1 MTEARSN
8 EAATNAPDTTQRT
21 ESAERLAR
29 PLIKLAKASGLATS
43 FIDQL
48 GTYTE
53 ISDDALVAV
62 LKALDVDAS
71 SDDAIK
77 RSMTELEAENS
88 KRLLPPTIVA
98 TTDKPTSLT
107 LNCPS
112 DADITA
118 AITLEDGTAFDRFSL
133 LPNLNSGQPDLTIA
147 PDLPMGYH
155 TLTVT
160 VDGREGKATI
170 IAAPA
175 RIAVPK
181 AVEEH
186 QRWGWM
192 TQMYSVRSHDSW
204 GIGDY
209 GDLKRLLADAAEKS
223 KADFMLINP
232 IHAGAPI
239 PPLEPSPYLPESR
252 RFLNVTYIRP
262 QDIPEYA
269 TLPDDVRAQVDALHA
284 SVAARND
291 ESTPMDINAAWEA
304 KRPALRLIFDA
315 GRNNKREL
323 EFEYFKATAG
333 PDLNSF
339 ATWCLC
345 FEVWGAP
352 WGENRWFFEKTI
364 DDPTVQTLVKD
375 HHDLFEFNR
384 WLQWIA
390 AEQVNDAQHT
400 ALDHG
405 MTLGLMQDM
414 AVGVHGLGADAWANP
429 ERFASGGVTVGCP
442 PDFYNQQGQDW
453 GQPPFNPNYLAKTG
467 YGVYREMVHNMF
479 SHAGAVRIDHVLGLF
494 RLWWIPQGEG
504 ARGGAYVTY
513 NHEAMI
519 AILTIEASR
528 VNGLVVGEDLGT
540 VPDYVRNV
548 LAEHGLLGCMVEWFA
563 RVDDSPNAGDPY
575 ADPADYRKYALASV
589 TTHDMPPTA
598 GYLQFEHVKLR
609 EKLHLLTGPVEEF
622 QASATAERQAMLDR
636 LVESELITPEIA
648 ADVDNHI
655 QEIVEAMHKM
665 LLHSPS
671 VLLQAALVDG
681 VGETRAQN
689 QPGTSSEYCNWRVP
703 LAGPDHKVV
712 HTDEVFDLP
721 RVKSLSAIMNGEK

>member
-1 MTEARSN
+1 MTE
-8 EAATNAPDTTQRT
+8 TQQT
-21 ESAERLAR
+21 ESAERIAR
-29 PLIKLAKASGLATS
+29 PLIQLAKLNGISTS
-43 FIDQL
+43 YIDQL
-48 GTYTE
+48 GTYVE
-53 ISDDALVAV
+53 IRDEVLVSVLAALG
-62 LKALDVDAS
+62 VDAS
-71 SDDAIK
+71 SDEAIET
-77 RSMTELEAENS
+77 SYELTKQRIADTLVE
-88 KRLLPPTIVA
+88 PTIVKFIGKES
-98 TTDKPTSLT
+98 TTLIRAKGHDVT
-107 LNCPS
+107 LRLL
-112 DADITA
+112 
-118 AITLEDGTAFDRFSL
+118 LEDGTQYEGNLCMYLTPQDDGSL
-133 LPNLNSGQPDLTIA
+133 TFTLPDDIPA
-147 PDLPMGYH
+147 GYH
-155 TLTVT
+155 TLRVNA
-160 VDGREGKATI
+160 GPLHGEARLI
-170 IAAPA
+170 CAPA
-175 RIAVPK
+175 RVPLPPAIAEK
-181 AVEEH
+181 

-192 TQMYSVRSHDSW
+192 AQMYSIRSAESW
-204 GIGDY
+204 GVGDY
-209 GDLKRLLADAAEKS
+209 GDLKLLLTDAAEKS
-223 KADFMLINP
+223 HADFMLINP
-232 IHAGAPI
+232 IHATAPVE
-239 PPLEPSPYLPESR
+239 PLEPSPYLPESR
-252 RFLNVTYIRP
+252 RFMNVTYIRP
-262 QDIPEYA
+262 QDIEEYA
-269 TLPDDVRAQVDALHA
+269 GLDEEAKAEVERLHA
-284 SVAARND
+284 EVSSDND
-291 ESTPMDINAAWEA
+291 NADELDINSAWWHKRQALQLVFKVPRSTERQAAFEA
-304 KRPALRLIFDA
+304 
-315 GRNNKREL
+315 
-323 EFEYFKATAG
+323 FKEAAG
-333 PDLNSF
+333 PDLRAF
-339 ATWCLC
+339 AAWSVA
-345 FEVWGAP
+345 FQVWGAP
-352 WGENRWFFEKTI
+352 WEGTWFAETNRDSPEVAELMRDHADMVDFEC
-364 DDPTVQTLVKD
+364 
-375 HHDLFEFNR
+375 

-390 AEQVNDAQHT
+390 DEQVTAAQT
-400 ALDHG
+400 AARESG
-405 MTLGLMQDM
+405 MALGLMQDM
-414 AVGVHGLGADAWANP
+414 AVGVHSLGADVWWNP
-429 ERFASGGVTVGCP
+429 ERFAVGSVTVGCP

>member
-1 MTEARSN
+1 MAE
-8 EAATNAPDTTQRT
+8 TQQT
-21 ESAERLAR
+21 ESAERIAR
-29 PLIKLAKASGLATS
+29 PLIQLAKLNGISTS
-43 FIDQL
+43 YIDQL
-48 GTYTE
+48 GTYVE
-53 ISDDALVAV
+53 IRDEVLVSVLAALG
-62 LKALDVDAS
+62 VDAS
-71 SDDAIK
+71 SDEAIET
-77 RSMTELEAENS
+77 SYELTKQRIADTLVE
-88 KRLLPPTIVA
+88 PTIVKFIGKES
-98 TTDKPTSLT
+98 TTPIRAKGHDVT
-107 LNCPS
+107 LRLL
-112 DADITA
+112 
-118 AITLEDGTAFDRFSL
+118 LEDGTQYEGNLCMYLTSQADGSL
-133 LPNLNSGQPDLTIA
+133 TLTLPDDIPA
-147 PDLPMGYH
+147 GYH
-155 TLTVT
+155 TLRVNA
-160 VDGREGKATI
+160 GPLHGEARLI
-170 IAAPA
+170 CAPA
-175 RIAVPK
+175 RMTLPPAVAEK
-181 AVEEH
+181 

-192 TQMYSVRSHDSW
+192 AQMYSIRSAESW
-204 GIGDY
+204 GVGDY
-209 GDLKRLLADAAEKS
+209 GDLKLLLTDAAEKS
-223 KADFMLINP
+223 HADFMLINP
-232 IHAGAPI
+232 IHATAPVE
-239 PPLEPSPYLPESR
+239 PLEPSPYLPESR
-252 RFLNVTYIRP
+252 RFMNVTYIRP
-262 QDIPEYA
+262 QNIEEYA
-269 TLPDDVRAQVDALHA
+269 GLDEEAKAEVERLHA
-284 SVAARND
+284 EVAPAND
-291 ESTPMDINAAWEA
+291 NADELDINSAWWHKRQALQLVFKVPRSAERQASFEA
-304 KRPALRLIFDA
+304 
-315 GRNNKREL
+315 
-323 EFEYFKATAG
+323 FKEAAG
-333 PDLNSF
+333 PDLRAF
-339 ATWCLC
+339 AAWSVA
-345 FEVWGAP
+345 FQVWGAP
-352 WGENRWFFEKTI
+352 WEGTWFAETNRDSPEVAELLHDHADMVDFEC
-364 DDPTVQTLVKD
+364 
-375 HHDLFEFNR
+375 

-390 AEQVNDAQHT
+390 DEQVTAAQT
-400 ALDHG
+400 AARESG
-405 MTLGLMQDM
+405 MALGLMQDM
-414 AVGVHGLGADAWANP
+414 AVGVHSLGADVWWNP
-429 ERFASGGVTVGCP
+429 ERFAVGSVTVGCP

-513 NHEAMI
+513 DYEAMI

-540 VPDYVRNV
+540 VPDYVRTV

-589 TTHDMPPTA
+589 TTHDLPPTA
-598 GYLQFEHVKLR
+598 GYLQFEHVRLR
-609 EKLHLLTGPVEEF
+609 EQLHLLTGPVEEF

-681 VGETRAQN
+681 VGETRSQN

>member
-1 MTEARSN
+1 MTE
-8 EAATNAPDTTQRT
+8 TQQT
-21 ESAERLAR
+21 ESAERIAR
-29 PLIKLAKASGLATS
+29 PLIQLAKLNGISTS
-43 FIDQL
+43 YIDQL
-48 GTYTE
+48 GTYVE
-53 ISDDALVAV
+53 IRDEVLVSVLAALG
-62 LKALDVDAS
+62 VDAS
-71 SDDAIK
+71 SDEAIATSYK
-77 RSMTELEAENS
+77 LTKQRIADTLVE
-88 KRLLPPTIVA
+88 PTIVKFIGKES
-98 TTDKPTSLT
+98 TTPIRAKGHDVT
-107 LNCPS
+107 LRLL
-112 DADITA
+112 
-118 AITLEDGTAFDRFSL
+118 LEDGTQYEGNLCMYLTPQTDGSL
-133 LPNLNSGQPDLTIA
+133 TFTLPDDIPA
-147 PDLPMGYH
+147 GYH
-155 TLTVT
+155 TLRVNA
-160 VDGREGKATI
+160 GPLHGEARLI
-170 IAAPA
+170 CAPA
-175 RIAVPK
+175 RVPLPPAIAEK
-181 AVEEH
+181 

-192 TQMYSVRSHDSW
+192 AQMYSIRSAESW
-204 GIGDY
+204 GVGDY
-209 GDLKRLLADAAEKS
+209 GDLKLLLTDAVEKS
-223 KADFMLINP
+223 HADFMLINP
-232 IHAGAPI
+232 IHATAPVE
-239 PPLEPSPYLPESR
+239 PLEPSPYLPESR
-252 RFLNVTYIRP
+252 RFMNVTYIRP
-262 QDIPEYA
+262 QDIEEYA
-269 TLPDDVRAQVDALHA
+269 GLDEEAKAEVERLHA
-284 SVAARND
+284 EVAPDND
-291 ESTPMDINAAWEA
+291 NADELDINSAWWHKRQALQLVFKVPRSAERQAAFEA
-304 KRPALRLIFDA
+304 
-315 GRNNKREL
+315 
-323 EFEYFKATAG
+323 FKEAAG
-333 PDLNSF
+333 PDLRAF
-339 ATWCLC
+339 AAWSVA
-345 FEVWGAP
+345 FQVWGAP
-352 WGENRWFFEKTI
+352 WEGTWFAETNRDSPEVAELMRDHADMVDFEC
-364 DDPTVQTLVKD
+364 
-375 HHDLFEFNR
+375 

-390 AEQVNDAQHT
+390 DEQVTAAQT
-400 ALDHG
+400 AARESG
-405 MTLGLMQDM
+405 MALGLMQDM
-414 AVGVHGLGADAWANP
+414 AVGVHSLGADVWWNP
-429 ERFASGGVTVGCP
+429 ERFAVGSVTVGCP

-513 NHEAMI
+513 DYEAMI

-540 VPDYVRNV
+540 VPDYVRTV

-589 TTHDMPPTA
+589 TTHDLPPTA

-609 EKLHLLTGPVEEF
+609 EQLHLLTGPVEEF

-681 VGETRAQN
+681 VGETRSQN
-689 QPGTSSEYCNWRVP
+689 QPGTSSEYRNWRVP

>member
-1 MTEARSN
+1 MTE
-8 EAATNAPDTTQRT
+8 TQQT
-21 ESAERLAR
+21 ESAERIAR
-29 PLIKLAKASGLATS
+29 PLIQLAKLNGISTS
-43 FIDQL
+43 YIDQL
-48 GTYTE
+48 GTYVE
-53 ISDDALVAV
+53 IRDEVLVSVLAALG
-62 LKALDVDAS
+62 VDAS
-71 SDDAIK
+71 SDEAIAT
-77 RSMTELEAENS
+77 SYELTKQRIADTLVE
-88 KRLLPPTIVA
+88 PTIVKFIGKES
-98 TTDKPTSLT
+98 TTPIRAKGHDVT
-107 LNCPS
+107 LRLL
-112 DADITA
+112 
-118 AITLEDGTAFDRFSL
+118 LEDGTQYEGNLCMYLTPQADGSL
-133 LPNLNSGQPDLTIA
+133 TFTLPDDIPA
-147 PDLPMGYH
+147 GYH
-155 TLTVT
+155 TLRVNA
-160 VDGREGKATI
+160 GPLHGEARLI
-170 IAAPA
+170 CAPA
-175 RIAVPK
+175 RVPLPPAIAEK
-181 AVEEH
+181 

-192 TQMYSVRSHDSW
+192 AQMYSIRSAESW
-204 GIGDY
+204 GVGDY
-209 GDLKRLLADAAEKS
+209 GDLKPLLTDAAEKS
-223 KADFMLINP
+223 HADFMLINP
-232 IHAGAPI
+232 IHATAPVD
-239 PPLEPSPYLPESR
+239 PLEPSPYLPESR
-252 RFLNVTYIRP
+252 RFMNVTYIRP
-262 QDIPEYA
+262 QDIEEYA
-269 TLPDDVRAQVDALHA
+269 GLDEKAKAEVERLHA
-284 SVAARND
+284 EVAPDND
-291 ESTPMDINAAWEA
+291 NADELDINSAWWHKRQALQLVFKVPRSTERQAAFEA
-304 KRPALRLIFDA
+304 
-315 GRNNKREL
+315 
-323 EFEYFKATAG
+323 FKEAAG
-333 PDLNSF
+333 PDLRAF
-339 ATWCLC
+339 AAWSVA
-345 FEVWGAP
+345 FQVWGAP
-352 WGENRWFFEKTI
+352 WESTWFAETNRDSPEVAELIRDHADMVDFEC
-364 DDPTVQTLVKD
+364 
-375 HHDLFEFNR
+375 

-390 AEQVNDAQHT
+390 AEQVTAAQT
-400 ALDHG
+400 AARESG
-405 MTLGLMQDM
+405 MALGLMQDM
-414 AVGVHGLGADAWANP
+414 AVGVHSLGADVWWNP
-429 ERFASGGVTVGCP
+429 ERFAVGSVTVGCP

-513 NHEAMI
+513 DYEAMI

-540 VPDYVRNV
+540 VPDYVRTV

-589 TTHDMPPTA
+589 TTHDLPPTA

-609 EKLHLLTGPVEEF
+609 EQLHLLTGPVEEF

-681 VGETRAQN
+681 VGETRSQN

-703 LAGPDHKVV
+703 LAGLDHKVV

>member
-1 MTEARSN
+1 MAE
-8 EAATNAPDTTQRT
+8 TQQT
-21 ESAERLAR
+21 ESAERIAR
-29 PLIKLAKASGLATS
+29 PLIQLAKLNGISTS
-43 FIDQL
+43 YIDQL
-48 GTYTE
+48 GTYVE
-53 ISDDALVAV
+53 IRDEVLVSVLAALG
-62 LKALDVDAS
+62 VDAS
-71 SDDAIK
+71 SDEAITTSYELTK
-77 RSMTELEAENS
+77 RRIADTLVE
-88 KRLLPPTIVA
+88 PTIVKFIGKES
-98 TTDKPTSLT
+98 TTPIRAKGHDVT
-107 LNCPS
+107 LRLL
-112 DADITA
+112 
-118 AITLEDGTAFDRFSL
+118 LEDGTQYEGNLCMYLTSQADGSL
-133 LPNLNSGQPDLTIA
+133 TLTLPDDIPA
-147 PDLPMGYH
+147 GYH
-155 TLTVT
+155 TLRVNA
-160 VDGREGKATI
+160 GPLHGEARLI
-170 IAAPA
+170 CAPA
-175 RIAVPK
+175 RMILPPAVAEK
-181 AVEEH
+181 

-192 TQMYSVRSHDSW
+192 AQMYSIRSAESW
-204 GIGDY
+204 GVGDY
-209 GDLKRLLADAAEKS
+209 GDLKLLLTDAAEKS
-223 KADFMLINP
+223 HADFMLINP
-232 IHAGAPI
+232 IHATAPVE
-239 PPLEPSPYLPESR
+239 PLEPSPYLPESR
-252 RFLNVTYIRP
+252 RFMNVTYIRP
-262 QDIPEYA
+262 QDIEEYA
-269 TLPDDVRAQVDALHA
+269 GLDEEAKAEVERLHA
-284 SVAARND
+284 EVAPAND
-291 ESTPMDINAAWEA
+291 NADELDINSAWWHKRQALQLVFKVPRSAERQASFEA
-304 KRPALRLIFDA
+304 
-315 GRNNKREL
+315 
-323 EFEYFKATAG
+323 FKEAAG
-333 PDLNSF
+333 PDLRAF
-339 ATWCLC
+339 AAWSVA
-345 FEVWGAP
+345 FQVWGAP
-352 WGENRWFFEKTI
+352 WEGTWFAETNRDSPEVAELLHDHADMVDFEC
-364 DDPTVQTLVKD
+364 
-375 HHDLFEFNR
+375 

-390 AEQVNDAQHT
+390 DEQVTAAQT
-400 ALDHG
+400 AARESG
-405 MTLGLMQDM
+405 MALGLMQDM
-414 AVGVHGLGADAWANP
+414 AVGVHSLGADVWWNP
-429 ERFASGGVTVGCP
+429 ERFAVGSVTVGCP

-575 ADPADYRKYALASV
+575 VDPADYRKYALASV

-609 EKLHLLTGPVEEF
+609 EKLHLLTGPVEDF

-703 LAGPDHKVV
+703 LADPDHKVV

>member
-1 MTEARSN
+1 MT
-8 EAATNAPDTTQRT
+8 ATQQT
-21 ESAERLAR
+21 ESAERIAR
-29 PLIKLAKASGLATS
+29 PLIQLAKLNGISTS
-43 FIDQL
+43 YIDQL
-48 GTYTE
+48 GTYVE
-53 ISDDALVAV
+53 IRDEVLVSVLAALG
-62 LKALDVDAS
+62 VDAS
-71 SDDAIK
+71 SDEAIAA
-77 RSMTELEAENS
+77 SYELTKQRIADTLVE
-88 KRLLPPTIVA
+88 PTIVKFIGKEA
-98 TTDKPTSLT
+98 TTPIRAKGHDVT
-107 LNCPS
+107 LRLL
-112 DADITA
+112 
-118 AITLEDGTAFDRFSL
+118 LEDGTRYEGNLCMYLAPQTDGSL
-133 LPNLNSGQPDLTIA
+133 TLTLPDDIPA
-147 PDLPMGYH
+147 GYH
-155 TLTVT
+155 TLRVNA
-160 VDGREGKATI
+160 GPLHGEARLI
-170 IAAPA
+170 CAPA
-175 RIAVPK
+175 RVPLPPAVAEK
-181 AVEEH
+181 

-192 TQMYSVRSHDSW
+192 AQMYSIRSAESW
-204 GIGDY
+204 GVGDY
-209 GDLKRLLADAAEKS
+209 GDLKLLLTDAAEKS
-223 KADFMLINP
+223 HADFMLINP
-232 IHAGAPI
+232 IHATAPVE
-239 PPLEPSPYLPESR
+239 PLEPSPYLPESR
-252 RFLNVTYIRP
+252 RFMNVTYIRP
-262 QDIPEYA
+262 QDIEEYA
-269 TLPDDVRAQVDALHA
+269 GLDEAALAEVERLHA
-284 SVAARND
+284 EVAPAND
-291 ESTPMDINAAWEA
+291 NADELDINSAWWHKRQALQLVFKVPRSAERQASFEA
-304 KRPALRLIFDA
+304 
-315 GRNNKREL
+315 
-323 EFEYFKATAG
+323 FKEATG
-333 PDLNSF
+333 PDLRAF
-339 ATWCLC
+339 AAWSVA
-345 FEVWGAP
+345 FQVWGAP
-352 WGENRWFFEKTI
+352 WEGTWFAETNRDSPEVAELLHDHADMVDFEC
-364 DDPTVQTLVKD
+364 
-375 HHDLFEFNR
+375 

-390 AEQVNDAQHT
+390 DEQVTAAQT
-400 ALDHG
+400 AARESG
-405 MTLGLMQDM
+405 MALGLMQDM
-414 AVGVHGLGADAWANP
+414 AVGVHSLGADVWWNP
-429 ERFASGGVTVGCP
+429 ERFAVGSVTVGCP

-540 VPDYVRNV
+540 VPDYVRTV

-622 QASATAERQAMLDR
+622 QASATAERKAMLDR

-665 LLHSPS
+665 LLRSPS

>member
-1 MTEARSN
+1 MTE
-8 EAATNAPDTTQRT
+8 TQQT
-21 ESAERLAR
+21 ESAERIAR
-29 PLIKLAKASGLATS
+29 PLIQLAKLNGISTS
-43 FIDQL
+43 YIDQL
-48 GTYTE
+48 GTYVE
-53 ISDDALVAV
+53 IRDEVLVSVLAALG
-62 LKALDVDAS
+62 VDAS
-71 SDDAIK
+71 SDEAIAT
-77 RSMTELEAENS
+77 SYELTKQRIADTLVE
-88 KRLLPPTIVA
+88 PTIVKFIGKES
-98 TTDKPTSLT
+98 TTPIRAKGHDVT
-107 LNCPS
+107 LRLL
-112 DADITA
+112 
-118 AITLEDGTAFDRFSL
+118 LEDGTQYEGNLCMYLTPQADGSL
-133 LPNLNSGQPDLTIA
+133 TFTLPDDIPA
-147 PDLPMGYH
+147 GYH
-155 TLTVT
+155 TLRVNA
-160 VDGREGKATI
+160 GPLHGEARLI
-170 IAAPA
+170 CAPA
-175 RIAVPK
+175 RVPLPPAIAEK
-181 AVEEH
+181 

-192 TQMYSVRSHDSW
+192 AQMYSIRSAESW
-204 GIGDY
+204 GVGDY
-209 GDLKRLLADAAEKS
+209 GDLKLLLTDAAEKS
-223 KADFMLINP
+223 HADFMLINP
-232 IHAGAPI
+232 IHATAPVD
-239 PPLEPSPYLPESR
+239 PLEPSPYLPESR
-252 RFLNVTYIRP
+252 RFMNVTYIRP
-262 QDIPEYA
+262 QDIEEYA
-269 TLPDDVRAQVDALHA
+269 GLDEKAKAEVERLHA
-284 SVAARND
+284 EVAPDND
-291 ESTPMDINAAWEA
+291 NADELDINSAWWHKRQALQLVFKVPRSAERQAAFEA
-304 KRPALRLIFDA
+304 
-315 GRNNKREL
+315 
-323 EFEYFKATAG
+323 FKEAAG
-333 PDLNSF
+333 PDLRAF
-339 ATWCLC
+339 AAWSVA
-345 FEVWGAP
+345 FQVWGAP
-352 WGENRWFFEKTI
+352 WESTWFAETNRDSPEVAELIRDHADMVDFEC
-364 DDPTVQTLVKD
+364 
-375 HHDLFEFNR
+375 

-390 AEQVNDAQHT
+390 AEQVTAAQT
-400 ALDHG
+400 AARESG
-405 MTLGLMQDM
+405 MALGLMQDM
-414 AVGVHGLGADAWANP
+414 AVGVHSLGADVWWNP
-429 ERFASGGVTVGCP
+429 ERFAVGSVTVGCP

-513 NHEAMI
+513 DYEAMI

-540 VPDYVRNV
+540 VPDYVRTV

-589 TTHDMPPTA
+589 TTHDLPPTA

-609 EKLHLLTGPVEEF
+609 EQLHLLTGPVEEF